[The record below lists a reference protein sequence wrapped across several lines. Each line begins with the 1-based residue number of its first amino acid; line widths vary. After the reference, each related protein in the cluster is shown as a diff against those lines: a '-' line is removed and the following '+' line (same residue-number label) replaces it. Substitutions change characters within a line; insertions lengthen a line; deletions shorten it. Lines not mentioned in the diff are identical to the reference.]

1 MSDKFDELDVR
12 GLSCPL
18 PLLRARAKLAGME
31 SGQILQV
38 LATDPDAA
46 NDFRAY
52 CEQSGH
58 RLVAVESAG
67 EVTILRIAKK

>member
-1 MSDKFDELDVR
+1 MSDIFDELDAR
-12 GLSCPL
+12 GLSCPM
-18 PLLRARAKLAGME
+18 PLLRARAMLAGME

-58 RLVAVESAG
+58 RLIAVESAG
-67 EVTILRIAKK
+67 DVTVLRVEKK